1 MSFKTGNQYNFRA
14 DKVILRE
21 GETRESIQNL
31 NKIEIRYNTRRNEPG
46 YSSMKS
52 LYNLRATFGYR
63 LGGVIR
69 QAIVQVHD
77 IKRHAVNLVNF
88 HRAFFGTIGDRLGFD
103 VKTTLDDY
111 TRMYSTRDIIANLKR
126 ERGGGEI
133 TETMKHMKYRT
144 FNDFR
149 DYSHEKTTT
158 HDYSVRKL
166 VVDGISALA
175 TGTVDKAKRLEK
187 DGYDTYLDRQEKA
200 GNLKPKSFKEWR
212 KTGDDGK
219 DDDKP
224 MSHKDMMR
232 AAAVERRN
240 SGPLANLRRFVTGN
254 LHLDQ
259 ISKLLEKVKFRTSLR
274 LENGARFFSELSGML
289 KNGID
294 HPLREAHSRMV
305 ERRKEGT
312 EAYREHFALDH
323 EKMTNRKKIEFDSP
337 IDFSKKPDPK
347 SDDVTG
353 TEPSNGT
360 RDSQLG
366 DDDIIVTK
374 DEGDVPVSPGKGEDD
389 VQALPTLRDVLMNIR
404 FDKSGEELAIPQNKD
419 KTPKEGK

>member
-14 DKVILRE
+14 DKVILRDN
-21 GETRESIQNL
+21 ETRESVGNL
-31 NKIEIRYNTRRNEPG
+31 NKIEIRYNTRRNEPT
-46 YSSMKS
+46 YNSMKS

-77 IKRHAVNLVNF
+77 IKRHALNAVNF
-88 HRAFFGTIGDRLGFD
+88 GRAFFGTIGDRLGFD

-111 TRMYSTRDIIANLKR
+111 TRLYSTRDIIANLKR
-126 ERGGGEI
+126 ERNGGEI
-133 TETMKHMKYRT
+133 TEKIKHMKYQK
-144 FNDFR
+144 FSDFSEYTH
-149 DYSHEKTTT
+149 DKAST

-187 DGYDTYLDRQEKA
+187 NGYDTYLDRQEKA
-200 GNLKPKSFKEWR
+200 GNLNPKSFKEWR

-219 DDDKP
+219 DDHKP
-224 MSHKDMMR
+224 MSHKAIMES
-232 AAAVERRN
+232 AAAERRN
-240 SGPLANLRRFVTGN
+240 SGPLAALRRFVTGN

-259 ISKLLEKVKFRTSLR
+259 ISTLLDKVKFRTSLR

-294 HPLREAHSRMV
+294 NPLREAHSRMV

-312 EAYREHFALDH
+312 EAYREHFALDY

-337 IDFSKKPDPK
+337 IDFSKKPDVT
-347 SDDVTG
+347 SDDVAG
-353 TEPSNGT
+353 TDPSNGT
-360 RDSQLG
+360 RDSRLG

-374 DEGDVPVSPGKGEDD
+374 DKGDVPVSPGKREDD
-389 VQALPTLRDVLMNIR
+389 IEVLPTLRDVLMNIR